1 MIAKKLIAIT
11 GGIGSGKSVVAS
23 VLRNM
28 GYQVYD
34 CDLQAKRLMNSSP
47 IIRRQLTTR
56 FGEDIYSSDSTIN
69 KPLLSSIIF
78 NNHDAL
84 SAVNAIVHP
93 VVKEDL
99 FKWHHSNSATHSFV
113 ETAIL
118 VEAGMLTMI
127 DEVWNVTAPV
137 ETRIARVI
145 RRNSTTRDKVLER
158 INSQSTTLSEV
169 TVPVKTIVNDDTTA
183 ILPQVIDLLRSME
196 RGTESLNRECS
207 EKQH

>member
-11 GGIGSGKSVVAS
+11 GGIGSGKSVVAK

-28 GYQVYD
+28 GHQVYD
-34 CDLQAKRLMNSSP
+34 CDLEAKRLMHSSQ
-47 IIRRQLTTR
+47 IIKEQLIAR
-56 FGEDIYSSDSTIN
+56 FGEDIYLADGSIN
-69 KPLLSSIIF
+69 KPLLSTIIF
-78 NNHDAL
+78 NNADAL

-93 VVKEDL
+93 VVKDDL

-118 VEAGMLTMI
+118 IEAGMQTMV

-158 INSQSTTLSEV
+158 INSQSTSLSEV
-169 TVPVKTIVNDDTTA
+169 AVPVKTIVNDGTTA
-183 ILPQVIDLLRSME
+183 ILPQVISLLTS
-196 RGTESLNRECS
+196 RE
-207 EKQH
+207 